1 MPMIP
6 LAMNLWFPK
15 AIEKVSPECRS
26 RAERE
31 ADLDQA
37 SRLIHALYAYPLFLI
52 VVHKTTDLY
61 REHTQ
66 VMMVAT
72 CVLLMS
78 LLSRMGILAISE
90 ELYSF
95 NRLLWRSLISGS
107 VAAVA
112 LSAGF
117 IHAAIT
123 MFYGVSGWTYSVSII
138 WMSACTGGALAA
150 FVPNP
155 GLRKL
160 NLYGH
165 LVPGMVVA
173 WIYCGERGY
182 AVVLA
187 FCMLMVFSTL
197 QGGRLQA
204 AYWDQLVQRFRDSER
219 SRELEAARTAAESAN
234 RAKSFFIANM
244 SHEIRT
250 PLNGVIGMINL
261 ALESTSEKDRR
272 ECLGTACNSAEYL
285 LAVINE
291 ILDFSKIEAGKL
303 VIEFADLNLHSLV
316 ADALSMF
323 RPQADRKGIQLT
335 LEIDPGVPV
344 MVRGDSVRV
353 RQILVNLLGNALKFT
368 PIGGVTVSVASAPDN
383 PNSITFSV
391 RDTGIG
397 IPPDKQ
403 ELIFEAFSQA
413 DDSTTRRFGGTGLG
427 LTICTRLVTAMSGRI
442 WVESEPGSG
451 STFHFTLPFL
461 AAQRAAARPESP
473 IVGPGHLGQ
482 TQLERGHARDAIA
495 EPSASGPSAANR
507 DSVLQEAA
515 ERSLDILLVEDNPV
529 NQIVGRRLLEKAG
542 HLVTLAS
549 NGREAVESSLDH
561 TFDVILMDL
570 QMPEMDG
577 LEATSVIRDRD
588 RRRGTHTHIIAL
600 TAHALPEHEESC
612 RSAGMD
618 GYLTKPINKEKLL
631 QQLSR
636 VAAAQYAA

>member
-1 MPMIP
+1 
-6 LAMNLWFPK
+6 MNLWFPK
-15 AIEKVSPECRS
+15 AIEKVSPECRR

-31 ADLDQA
+31 ADFDQA
-37 SRLIHALYAYPLFLI
+37 SGLIHALYAYPLFVI
-52 VVHKTTDLY
+52 VMLKTTDLY
-61 REHTQ
+61 RDHRQ
-66 VMMVAT
+66 VMVVAT

-90 ELYSF
+90 EIYSY
-95 NRLLWRSLISGS
+95 NRVLWRSLITAS

-112 LSAGF
+112 LTAGF

-123 MFYGVSGWTYSVSII
+123 MFYGVNCWTFSVSII

-155 GLRKL
+155 ALRKL

-165 LVPGMVVA
+165 LVPGMVAA
-173 WIYCGERGY
+173 WIYCGEHGY

-187 FCMLMVFSTL
+187 FSMLLVFSTL
-197 QGGRLQA
+197 QGGRLQT
-204 AYWDQLVQRFRDSER
+204 AYWEQMVQRFRDSDR
-219 SRELEAARTAAESAN
+219 SRELEAARTAAEAAN

-261 ALESTSEKDRR
+261 AMESVSEKERR
-272 ECLGTACNSAEYL
+272 ESLETACNSAEYL

-303 VIEFADLNLHSLV
+303 VIEFADLNLHGLASE
-316 ADALSMF
+316 ALSLF
-323 RPQADRKGIQLT
+323 NLQAERKGIQLS
-335 LEIDPGVPV
+335 LKIAPDVPV

-353 RQILVNLLGNALKFT
+353 RQILINLLGNALKFT
-368 PIGGVTVSVASAPDN
+368 QIGGVTLSLACSAEN
-383 PNSITFSV
+383 PGQITFSV

-403 ELIFEAFSQA
+403 EVIFEAFSQA
-413 DDSTTRRFGGTGLG
+413 DASTTRRFGGTGLG

-442 WVESEPGSG
+442 WVESEAGAG

-461 AAQRAAARPESP
+461 AAQRPAPAEAF
-473 IVGPGHLGQ
+473 
-482 TQLERGHARDAIA
+482 AIA
-495 EPSASGPSAANR
+495 PSVSRQHSAETCDAEQTVTGSHQTNH
-507 DSVLQEAA
+507 QAA

-529 NQIVGRRLLEKAG
+529 NQIVGRRLLERAG

-549 NGREAVESSLDH
+549 NGREAVESSQAH
-561 TFDVILMDL
+561 PFDIILMDL

-577 LEATSVIRDRD
+577 LEATSLIRDRD
-588 RRRGTHTHIIAL
+588 RRLGTHTTIIAL

-612 RSAGMD
+612 RAAGMD
-618 GYLTKPINKEKLL
+618 GYLTKPINKDKLL
-631 QQLSR
+631 EQVNR
-636 VAAAQYAA
+636 VATAQYAV